1 MNALTPAPT
10 VPLAGALL
18 CAQEPIHIPGA
29 IQPHGAFLASGPD
42 RRIAYASA
50 NLAGFL
56 GMTGAAALGME
67 LGAVIGPEACAGLLA
82 DTPASGFFQ
91 LRRPDG
97 AALHVR
103 GFRSGPYLGID
114 IESAAA
120 PDDEIAALT
129 AAQALQASLEGAATP
144 LELCAW
150 AVNGLKAITGYA
162 RVMAYRFDPDGH
174 GEVIAEALEP
184 GLEPY
189 LGLHYPASD
198 IPEQARALFFRQRVG
213 AVADASYVPVPLLTD
228 SATGQALDL
237 THSVLRSVSPV
248 HRAYMRNMGTVASL
262 TVSLVS
268 EGELWGMLVCHH
280 GGPLVASP
288 ALRAAAAMTGRM
300 VSMLLASLARD
311 AAAVRQADGQAAL
324 AEVAGRLAQGL
335 PLVEALAS
343 PWLLGLVGA
352 EGAAIRAG
360 GRFRLAGDTPPSD
373 AAHQALAVL
382 QAAAGGAILAVSD
395 LALQHPELAACARHG
410 SGVLLLPLTPG
421 TDDAILFF
429 RPERRRRVTWGG
441 DPATHV
447 SQDPV
452 TRQLTPRASFAAWE
466 ETVSGHAA
474 PWQPSDLTMARRLG
488 ELLAGELA
496 RRAQREL
503 ADLRRHLAGRPAGAA
518 GERPDMGLLAA
529 APDAMLAF
537 DEDGAIQLANPLA
550 ARQFGYSLDGLIGRA
565 VTSILPECARAWAP
579 EPGGQVFEMTGLRQD
594 GGRFPAEITLGVLP
608 GSAPPL
614 RIAAIRNVSVRK
626 NAERHLVKM
635 EGRYRG
641 LLEAS
646 PDVMVMINDQEEIL
660 LLNRQAISH
669 FGYAQ
674 HQLAGQSLRR
684 IIREGLDP
692 AAEGAATPRVLE
704 RTGRR
709 KDGSEFPVEIIVGP
723 LSGESG
729 NLRTAAIRDITARKQ
744 AEAALLQ
751 KVEELNRSNM
761 ELEQFAAI
769 ASHDLQEP
777 LRIVAGYT
785 QLLSRR
791 YHGQLD
797 ADAEKYIAFAVD
809 GATRMQQLIQ
819 DMLAYSR
826 VGAKTFAP
834 APTAAGEALEA
845 ALGRLRGAIEE
856 SHALI
861 TYDTLPWVLAD
872 PRQLTQLFQ
881 NLVGNAIKYHGGE
894 PPVVHISVAEA
905 EAGKWRFSVRDLGIG
920 IDPQHSSRIFGMF
933 QRLHSRQDYDG
944 TGIGLAI
951 CKKIVDGHGGAI
963 WVNPSPAPARISV
976 SPCRPWSHAHERVH
990 PAGQP
995 AGAAGR
1001 GQSRRRAADPGGV
1014 SRRQRAGQP
1023 GRGHRRHP
1031 GDRLSAP
1038 HETGRRRA
1046 LAGYHPA
1053 RPEPARHGR
1062 QRGAGADQGR

>member
-1 MNALTPAPT
+1 LLLQSNNGGGAFGLHPLGIKNGPAPALGRIHGERRGERRRRSAMNVVT
-10 VPLAGALL
+10 LAPPAPL

-50 NLAGFL
+50 NLADFL
-56 GMTGAAALGME
+56 GMTGAAALGQG
-67 LGAVIGPEACAGLLA
+67 LAAVIGPEASDALQAAPAYYHLRRSNGAGLHL
-82 DTPASGFFQ
+82 
-91 LRRPDG
+91 
-97 AALHVR
+97 R
-103 GFRSGPYLGID
+103 GFRSGPYFCVD
-114 IESAAA
+114 IETTPA
-120 PDDEIAALT
+120 PEDEVAALT
-129 AAQALQASLEGAATP
+129 GAQALQARLEGAGTQ

-150 AVNGLKAITGYA
+150 AVTGLKAITGYA

-174 GEVIAEALEP
+174 GEVIAEAREP
-184 GLEPY
+184 RLEPY

-198 IPEQARALFFRQRVG
+198 IPAQARALFLRQRVG
-213 AVADASYVPVPLLTD
+213 AVADAGYAPVPLLTD
-228 SATGQALDL
+228 PAAAGAPLDL
-237 THSVLRSVSPV
+237 TYSVLRSVSPV

-262 TVSLVS
+262 TVSLIA

-280 GGPLVASP
+280 GGPRVASP
-288 ALRAAAAMTGRM
+288 ALRAAAAMTGRL
-300 VSMLLASLARD
+300 VSMMLASLARD
-311 AAAVRQADGQAAL
+311 AAAARQADGKAAL
-324 AEVAGRLAQGL
+324 AELAGRLAQGL

-360 GRFRLAGDTPPSD
+360 GQFRLAGATPPPD
-373 AAHQALAVL
+373 AALQAMAVL
-382 QAAAGGAILAVSD
+382 QAQAGGGILAASD
-395 LALQHPELAACARHG
+395 LALRHPELAACVRYG

-429 RPERRRRVTWGG
+429 RPERHRRVTWGG
-441 DPATHV
+441 DPAAHV
-447 SQDPV
+447 SHDPV

-474 PWQPSDLTMARRLG
+474 PWAPEDLAMARRLG

-503 ADLRRHLAGRPAGAA
+503 ADLRRHLAVRPRAA
-518 GERPDMGLLAA
+518 GKRPDAGLLAA
-529 APDAMLAF
+529 APDAMIAL
-537 DEDGAIQLANPLA
+537 DDDGVIVLANPLA
-550 ARQFGYSLDGLIGRA
+550 ARQFGYKLDGLIGRP
-565 VTSILPECARAWAP
+565 VSSLLPECAGAGAP
-579 EPGGQVFEMTGLRQD
+579 EPAGQVFEMTGLRQD

-608 GSAPPL
+608 GSTPRL

-641 LLEAS
+641 MLEAS

-660 LLNRQAISH
+660 LLNRQAVSQ

-674 HQLAGQSLRR
+674 HQLTGQSLRR
-684 IIREGLDP
+684 IIREGLADP
-692 AAEGAATPRVLE
+692 SGDGTPADAAPRVLE

-729 NLRTAAIRDITARKQ
+729 NLQTAAIRDITARKQ
-744 AEAALLQ
+744 AEAVLLQ

-791 YHGQLD
+791 YQGRLD

-826 VGAKTFAP
+826 VGAKTLAP
-834 APTAAGEALEA
+834 ASTAAGAALEA
-845 ALGRLRGAIEE
+845 ALSRLHAVIEE
-856 SHALI
+856 SRALI
-861 TYDTLPWVLAD
+861 TYDALPAVLAD

-881 NLVGNAIKYHGGE
+881 NLVGNAIKYHGAE
-894 PPVVHISVAEA
+894 PPVVHISAAEA
-905 EAGKWRFSVRDLGIG
+905 AGGKWRFSVRDFGIG

-933 QRLHSRQDYDG
+933 QRLHSRQEYAG

-951 CKKIVDGHGGAI
+951 CKKIVESHGGAI
-963 WVNPSPAPARISV
+963 WV
-976 SPCRPWSHAHERVH
+976 E
-990 PAGQP
+990 
-995 AGAAGR
+995 
-1001 GQSRRRAADPGGV
+1001 
-1014 SRRQRAGQP
+1014 
-1023 GRGHRRHP
+1023 
-1031 GDRLSAP
+1031 SAP
-1038 HETGRRRA
+1038 
-1046 LAGYHPA
+1046 
-1053 RPEPARHGR
+1053 
-1062 QRGAGADQGR
+1062 GAGADFRFTLPAGERSA